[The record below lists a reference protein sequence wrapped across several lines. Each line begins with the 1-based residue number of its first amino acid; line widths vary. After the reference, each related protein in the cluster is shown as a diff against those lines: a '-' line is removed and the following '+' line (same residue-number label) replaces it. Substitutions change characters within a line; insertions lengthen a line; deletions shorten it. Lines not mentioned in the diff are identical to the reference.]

1 MKDSALPDRP
11 MQFTD
16 PDVLLPMREERLE
29 AIRKEAAS
37 HLAPAD
43 SGVSAAVGR
52 PSGEAPAS
60 RLLTKPG
67 IRPAGSPMPLASVET
82 GYYGIHMLKEPQW
95 SWEIPVYFFAG
106 GAAGA
111 AAVIAQFAQWTGA
124 EAGLIDDA
132 RTIAAIGS
140 LLAPAL
146 LVSDLGRPSRFLN
159 MLRVFK
165 VQSPMSVG
173 VYIVSGFGPSTT
185 AAKLANW
192 LHTKHPGRM
201 LRVIEGTA
209 GLFSALFGLGMATY
223 TGVLIGVSAIPAW
236 NENIDSLPIHFALS
250 GLGAGVSAIELMGHE
265 DSRSLN
271 MLGIAASLGE
281 SMEGVKL
288 ELANKPANEPLK
300 KGISGIITRLGGVLT
315 GPLPLA
321 LRIAAA
327 FTGES
332 QSKRLRRVA
341 AASTLAGSFCTR
353 VGWVR
358 AGHASAKDYRL
369 PLQLDAN
376 NSLRRVTEAMRKP
389 AQVERFAQES
399 RAALGRRD

>member
-1 MKDSALPDRP
+1 MKDSALPNRP
-11 MQFTD
+11 MQLTD
-16 PDVLLPMREERLE
+16 PDVLPAREERLR
-29 AIRKEAAS
+29 AIRTQAET
-37 HLAPAD
+37 LGRVEGI
-43 SGVSAAVGR
+43 GV
-52 PSGEAPAS
+52 
-60 RLLTKPG
+60 
-67 IRPAGSPMPLASVET
+67 RPAGSPMPIASVET
-82 GYYGIHMLKEPQW
+82 GYYGIHLLKEPQW

-111 AAVIAQFAQWTGA
+111 AAVIAEFAQWTGA
-124 EAGLIDDA
+124 EAGLVDDA

-146 LVSDLGRPSRFLN
+146 LVSDLGVPSRFLN

-173 VYIVSGFGPSTT
+173 VYIVSGFGPAST

-192 LHTKHPGRM
+192 LHARHPGRM

-223 TGVLIGVSAIPAW
+223 TGVLIGVSAIPVW

-265 DSRSLN
+265 NSRSLN

-300 KGISGIITRLGGVLT
+300 KGVSGIITRLGGVLT

-321 LRIAAA
+321 LRILAA
-327 FTGES
+327 FTGDS
-332 QSKRLRRVA
+332 RSRQLRRVA

-353 VGWVR
+353 LGWVR

-369 PLQLDAN
+369 PLQLDTKAL
-376 NSLRRVTEAMRKP
+376 SPGDAQARRKSS
-389 AQVERFAQES
+389 QVERFAEKS

>member
-16 PDVLLPMREERLE
+16 PDVLLPAREERLH
-29 AIRKEAAS
+29 AIRTQAETF
-37 HLAPAD
+37 
-43 SGVSAAVGR
+43 GR
-52 PSGEAPAS
+52 VDGS
-60 RLLTKPG
+60 G
-67 IRPAGSPMPLASVET
+67 IRPAGSPMPVASVET

-95 SWEIPVYFFAG
+95 SWEIPIYFFAG

-111 AAVIAQFAQWTGA
+111 AAVIAEFAQWTGA
-124 EAGLIDDA
+124 EAGLVDDA
-132 RTIAAIGS
+132 RTVAAIGS
-140 LLAPAL
+140 LLSPAL
-146 LVSDLGRPSRFLN
+146 LVSDLGVPSRFLN

-173 VYIVSGFGPSTT
+173 VYIVSGFGPFTT

-192 LHTKHPGRM
+192 FHAKHPGRM

-250 GLGAGVSAIELMGHE
+250 GLSAGVSAIELMGHE
-265 DSRSLN
+265 ESRSLN

-288 ELANKPANEPLK
+288 ETANKPANEPLK
-300 KGISGIITRLGGVLT
+300 KGVSGIITRLGGVLT

-327 FTGES
+327 FTGDS
-332 QSKRLRRVA
+332 RSRQLRRIA

-353 VGWVR
+353 LGWVR

-369 PLQLDAN
+369 PLELDAKTPSQAE
-376 NSLRRVTEAMRKP
+376 SLRKP
-389 AQVERFAQES
+389 AQVERFAEES
-399 RAALGRRD
+399 RAVLGRRD